1 MTALWIPAERA
12 ERARQAGYT
21 VVDPVSV
28 LGTHLS
34 ELIRRHAHELFSR
47 QDAKKL
53 LDRVSV
59 EHPKVVED
67 LVPKLLPLATVQKV
81 LQNLLRE
88 RVSIRDAVSILEAL
102 GEAAVATRNPVLL
115 TEYVRQ
121 AIRRT
126 VVKPYLNRAGDLPAW
141 FLDPAIEQAVE
152 AAVEHGE
159 QNSHLTLAP
168 QAIRDMLNRIAS
180 RVAVARNAG
189 GGDHFLGSAVF
200 PAADRGAD
208 PAEPV
213 LPGAQR
219 GAAGAAG
226 AVAGEHLVAR
236 AAGRMVRPYSNGRI
250 LTINFTC
257 GYG

>member
-1 MTALWIPAERA
+1 M
-12 ERARQAGYT
+12 
-21 VVDPVSV
+21 VDPVSV
-28 LGTHLS
+28 LGTHLA
-34 ELIRRHAHELFSR
+34 ELIRRYAHELFSR
-47 QDAKKL
+47 QDAKSL
-53 LDRVSV
+53 LDRVARGAS
-59 EHPKVVED
+59 EGGGGPGAQAAAARHR
-67 LVPKLLPLATVQKV
+67 AAV

-102 GEAAVATRNPVLL
+102 GEAAASTRNPVLL

-121 AIRRT
+121 AIRRA

-152 AAVEHGE
+152 SAVEHGE

-168 QAIRDMLNRIAS
+168 QAIRDILNRIAT
-180 RVAVARNAG
+180 RVASPETPVVAITSSRRA
-189 GGDHFLGSAVF
+189 LF

-219 GAAGAAG
+219 DSSRGCGCSRWGTSRSEGRRANGAALQKWADPDDRFH
-226 AVAGEHLVAR
+226 VRV
-236 AAGRMVRPYSNGRI
+236 RMRQ
-250 LTINFTC
+250 
-257 GYG
+257 